1 MYWEIE
7 IPIIIRSLIN
17 DLGATPTYSDDRILQ
32 LSVVAANYVTKEVN
46 LSKEYNVDIINVDII
61 PDPSENSTRDTDF
74 ISFIALKS
82 ACLLDQST
90 FRTKAALEGIKTSLG
105 SANISVAG
113 NLAGYKTLLEM
124 GPCKLYEQLVMDHNI
139 GNATAV
145 RAILSPF
152 VGNDFD
158 PRVLSRGYYGIGPYG
173 NDIYG

>member
-7 IPIIIRSLIN
+7 IPIIVRSLIN
-17 DLGATPTYSDDRILQ
+17 DFGAVPTYTDDRILQ

-46 LSKEYNVDIINVDII
+46 LSKEYTVDIVNVDIF

-82 ACLLDQST
+82 ACFLDQST
-90 FRTKAALEGIKTSLG
+90 FRTKAVLEGIKTSLG

-124 GPCKLYEQLVMDHNI
+124 GPCKLYEKLVMDHNI
-139 GNATAV
+139 GDATAV
-145 RAILSPF
+145 RAVLSPF

-158 PRVLSRGYYGIGPYG
+158 PRVWSRGHYGNGPYG